1 MTGSSCPE
9 DMDDF
14 SPDLSFSSVVAT
26 LLREAIVGKKM
37 PGWAT
42 VKQMAA
48 MAVILESTISYCDIV
63 VTCIKMYSHSIEH
76 HEFSFSAHELTAPAT
91 GHLRET
97 VR

>member
-48 MAVILESTISYCDIV
+48 MAVILEITISYRDIV
-63 VTCIKMYSHSIEH
+63 ATCIYMYLHSIEH
-76 HEFSFSAHELTAPAT
+76 HELGFSAHELTASAT
-91 GHLRET
+91 SHLRET
-97 VR
+97 VK

>member
-14 SPDLSFSSVVAT
+14 SPDLSFSSVVAI
-26 LLREAIVGKKM
+26 LLREPMVGKKM

-48 MAVILESTISYCDIV
+48 MAVILEKTVSYRGPVAALNRQIL
-63 VTCIKMYSHSIEH
+63 TCHR
-76 HEFSFSAHELTAPAT
+76 AP
-91 GHLRET
+91 
-97 VR
+97 